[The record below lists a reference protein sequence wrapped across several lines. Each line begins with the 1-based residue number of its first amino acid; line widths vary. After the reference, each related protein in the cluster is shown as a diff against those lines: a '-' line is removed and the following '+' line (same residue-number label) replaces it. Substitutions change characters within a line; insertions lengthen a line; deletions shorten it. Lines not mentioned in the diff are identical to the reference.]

1 MFMKNVLY
9 KTSILSTLGLFV
21 YALFFAQHAY
31 AITPSQINDRITVN
45 TGNTELALNVRTT
58 ANGTITGQQLTG
70 AVGTVIGGP
79 QSVGVH
85 TWWQV
90 NFDSGVDGWVASGF
104 TELISP
110 PTVDIQVN
118 NNNGPVN
125 IEHNSPATISWSSQN
140 ATSCTASG
148 AWTGPKSVSGSEVI
162 ENLTTSGTFTLT
174 CTGAGGSAADSVTVN
189 ATAPPPSTTFSAN
202 DRVEVTSGPLNI
214 RSCPGTSCS
223 TLGTQTTGAL
233 GTVTGGATYASGYY
247 WWQIN
252 FDSGADGWA
261 VENYLAKYTAPPPT
275 SNLPDVIVTALSYS
289 NGSFTATV
297 KNQGSVA
304 VSSGTTIGV
313 GYFVN
318 GTQRTWG
325 SVLGPLA
332 AGASVNIGTQ
342 GGSYTIPSGTHTI
355 MAYVDDVNRFAESNE
370 NNNQL
375 SQSITIGTATPP
387 SSPTIICEGP
397 VTLYQH
403 DSYEGYSVG
412 FNIGTYTLLQLQAC
426 GVTDNDIS
434 SIKVPS
440 GYQAVL
446 YDGDNFTGTSITR
459 TTDDD
464 SFTDNAFNDR
474 LTSMSITAVSTPPPP
489 SSTKFSLNDRVE
501 VTSGPLNVRSCAGA
515 TCTSPGTQATGIIG
529 TIIGGP
535 TYASNYHWWQ
545 VNFDSGVDGW
555 VVEDFLKDYV
565 APTPGAFSFNGIDTY
580 ATIGTEE
587 ISASQGTVSAWAKAS
602 AFSATNYIFGET
614 TLPSF
619 SNRIQMYTENGLFAV
634 GLGNTHYLA
643 TNIQQFSINTWYHV
657 ALTWNNGSYAVY
669 VNGTLKNSGSYA
681 GLATL
686 NPIAHTGN
694 TGDAN
699 VLQPWNGSIDD
710 VKMWNR
716 ALSASEITT
725 EYNSS
730 PNATP
735 PSSPTIICEGPVTL
749 YQHDS
754 YEGYSVGFN
763 IGTYTLLQL
772 QACGVTD
779 NDISSI
785 KVPSGYQAVLYD
797 GDNFTGTSITR
808 TTDDDSFTDNAF
820 NDRLTSM
827 SITAVSTPPPPP
839 TSNLPDVIV
848 TALSYS
854 NGSFTATVK
863 NQGSVAVSSGTTI
876 GVGYFVNGTQRTWG
890 SVLGPLAAGASVN
903 IGTQG
908 GSYTIPSGTHTIMAY
923 VDDVNRFAESNENNN
938 QLSQSITIGTATP
951 PPPPTSAST
960 PDAIVAPSGGDFTN
974 IGTAYS
980 SASCGDLI
988 HVRNGTYTLNSILS
1002 LNKNC
1007 TNGNEIIIRNYPGE
1021 NPKIACNNPA
1031 SSNDVKRVEANGQY
1045 NVWDGIEI
1053 SNCWD
1058 GFKVHNSNNQILNS
1072 KIHNNIF
1079 SGIVISP
1086 LNPNISGIV
1095 IRGNT
1100 LEVNGYAESGNCT
1113 VGVATNCIE
1122 KTNPTN
1128 GQPLS
1133 LKNVQQIYF
1142 SNSTCNNIVG
1152 AQVDNNTIRNFG
1164 GRALQFNGLTGGSG
1178 SPCSSNGIRN
1188 IIFEN
1193 NTILNGS
1200 WGMSF
1205 FYGSGNNIIRNN
1217 TFALNNWPN
1226 TNDSEHTF
1234 MGLWG
1239 VRDTQITENQF
1250 NSNTTVWPIYLS
1262 DSTSTCG
1269 TNNIS
1274 SNTWDTNS
1282 NTWFYKN
1289 PAVRRVLLL

>member
-261 VENYLAKYTAPPPT
+261 VENYLAKYTA
-275 SNLPDVIVTALSYS
+275 
-289 NGSFTATV
+289 
-297 KNQGSVA
+297 
-304 VSSGTTIGV
+304 
-313 GYFVN
+313 
-318 GTQRTWG
+318 
-325 SVLGPLA
+325 
-332 AGASVNIGTQ
+332 
-342 GGSYTIPSGTHTI
+342 
-355 MAYVDDVNRFAESNE
+355 
-370 NNNQL
+370 
-375 SQSITIGTATPP
+375 
-387 SSPTIICEGP
+387 
-397 VTLYQH
+397 
-403 DSYEGYSVG
+403 
-412 FNIGTYTLLQLQAC
+412 
-426 GVTDNDIS
+426 
-434 SIKVPS
+434 
-440 GYQAVL
+440 
-446 YDGDNFTGTSITR
+446 
-459 TTDDD
+459 
-464 SFTDNAFNDR
+464 
-474 LTSMSITAVSTPPPP
+474 
-489 SSTKFSLNDRVE
+489 
-501 VTSGPLNVRSCAGA
+501 
-515 TCTSPGTQATGIIG
+515 
-529 TIIGGP
+529 
-535 TYASNYHWWQ
+535 
-545 VNFDSGVDGW
+545 
-555 VVEDFLKDYV
+555 
-565 APTPGAFSFNGIDTY
+565 
-580 ATIGTEE
+580 
-587 ISASQGTVSAWAKAS
+587 
-602 AFSATNYIFGET
+602 
-614 TLPSF
+614 
-619 SNRIQMYTENGLFAV
+619 
-634 GLGNTHYLA
+634 
-643 TNIQQFSINTWYHV
+643 
-657 ALTWNNGSYAVY
+657 
-669 VNGTLKNSGSYA
+669 
-681 GLATL
+681 
-686 NPIAHTGN
+686 
-694 TGDAN
+694 
-699 VLQPWNGSIDD
+699 
-710 VKMWNR
+710 
-716 ALSASEITT
+716 
-725 EYNSS
+725 
-730 PNATP
+730 
-735 PSSPTIICEGPVTL
+735 
-749 YQHDS
+749 
-754 YEGYSVGFN
+754 
-763 IGTYTLLQL
+763 
-772 QACGVTD
+772 
-779 NDISSI
+779 
-785 KVPSGYQAVLYD
+785 
-797 GDNFTGTSITR
+797 
-808 TTDDDSFTDNAF
+808 
-820 NDRLTSM
+820 
-827 SITAVSTPPPPP
+827 PPP

-1282 NTWFYKN
+1282 NTWFYN
-1289 PAVRRVLLL
+1289 GGSRNDFSSSFSSLTGCDPNVIQ